1 MRNALRMF
9 GVIGFVLV
17 ATIALAGPPDM
28 VKIDQAA
35 NKKPGVEFNHKAHME
50 RVESCDTCHHMDKGL
65 TADSDLSKVQ
75 ACSACHLK
83 PEAADTPD
91 MTQMSM
97 KKNPFHMLC
106 IDCHKTGGKGPT
118 KCNDCH
124 KK

>member
-28 VKIDQAA
+28 VKIDAAA
-35 NKKPGVEFNHKAHME
+35 NKKPGVEFPHKAHME
-50 RVESCDTCHHMDKGL
+50 MVESCDTCHHTNKGL
-65 TADSDLSKVQ
+65 TADSDLSQVK
-75 ACSACHLK
+75 ACSECHLH
-83 PEAADTPD
+83 PEGDVPD
-91 MTQMSM
+91 MSQMSM

-106 IDCHKTGGKGPT
+106 IDCHKTEAKGPT

-124 KK
+124 KG

>member
-1 MRNALRMF
+1 MRNVLRMF

-50 RVESCDTCHHMDKGL
+50 RVESCDTCHHKNKGL
-65 TADSDLSKVQ
+65 TADGDLSKVQ
-75 ACSACHLK
+75 ACSECHLK
-83 PEAADTPD
+83 VEGDTPD

-97 KKNPFHMLC
+97 KKNPFHSLC
-106 IDCHKTGGKGPT
+106 INCHKTEAKGPT

-124 KK
+124 KS